1 MKVNSFYPVIMTKNV
16 EECSEFFIN
25 NLEFETTFSSE
36 WYISLIDKYDNEV
49 AFLESSHTTIPEGF
63 RNQVRGLL
71 LNFEVDNVDK
81 IYKKLKES
89 LEDRIVLDIRDE
101 EFGQR
106 HFIVEGPEKI
116 LIDIIQVIEPTDEF
130 KDNYE
135 QKWVSYK
142 KNKTRNY

>member
-1 MKVNSFYPVIMTKNV
+1 MEIKMKVNSFYPVIMTKNV

-25 NLEFETTFSSE
+25 NLEFEITFSSE

-49 AFLESSHTTIPEGF
+49 AFLESSHMTIPAGF

-81 IYKKLKES
+81 IYIKLKES

-101 EFGQR
+101 GFGQR

-135 QKWVSYK
+135 QK
-142 KNKTRNY
+142 

>member
-16 EECSEFFIN
+16 EESSEFFIN

-71 LNFEVDNVDK
+71 LNFEVDNVDR
-81 IYKKLKES
+81 IYKNLKES

-101 EFGQR
+101 RFGQR

-135 QKWVSYK
+135 QK
-142 KNKTRNY
+142 

>member
-49 AFLESSHTTIPEGF
+49 AFLESSHTTIPEDF

-71 LNFEVDNVDK
+71 LNFEVDSVDK
-81 IYKKLKES
+81 IYKKLKAS
-89 LEDRIVLDIRDE
+89 LEDRIVLDIKDE
-101 EFGQR
+101 GFGQR

-135 QKWVSYK
+135 QK
-142 KNKTRNY
+142 